1 MRYKASIILISLLII
16 GGCSSSE
23 NGTRG
28 TTQFSTA
35 LTGPQNSF
43 TVPGQLVLSDLVHS
57 IQLSRAG
64 SRNSAPIM
72 RLKSDDTLKL
82 TFDLLQ
88 FDSRSLRV
96 SFTHHNP
103 DWSRS
108 NLVQDFYQE
117 GFFNLTL
124 DSGTV
129 STNQRPTFRSYTY
142 EFPNRD
148 VQFLVSGNYM
158 VRVEDAD
165 TGNLLFSMPFFVTEN
180 EGDIISQVET
190 ALSSRTEIQYAH
202 YPRSMFELPD
212 FVEMPQ
218 FNLEFYYVQN
228 QFWGRKMI
236 ARELDT
242 STEGEVLFEMERQ
255 RPFNGDYEFQ
265 FLSLNNLSLSAPQ
278 ISTFDPT
285 TIPPRVTL
293 FDDAQG
299 FSASRTRISGNR
311 FGNPN
316 QSRSAQYA
324 DVHFRLDPED
334 ELSEDAA
341 IYLVG
346 DFNNW
351 ALQSNYALEYDS
363 DIDRWKT
370 NGIIKEGSYSYKY
383 VLIEDNRINDIAL
396 DDSYTRVEQEYHAF
410 VYYRDPDRN
419 YFRLLQTNNFFGRS

>member
-1 MRYKASIILISLLII
+1 MRYKASIFLILVLVVS
-16 GGCSSSE
+16 GCGTSE
-23 NGTRG
+23 NGTRSAP
-28 TTQFSTA
+28 QFSTA
-35 LTGPQNSF
+35 LQGPLNSF

-57 IQLSRAG
+57 IHLSRTG
-64 SRNSAPIM
+64 SQNSAPII
-72 RLKSDDTLKL
+72 RLKSNDTLSL
-82 TFDLLQ
+82 NFDLLQ

-96 SFTHHNP
+96 SFTHHDP

-108 NLVQDFYQE
+108 NLVQEFYQE
-117 GFFNLTL
+117 GLFNLYL
-124 DSGTV
+124 DTGTV
-129 STNQRPTFRSYTY
+129 STSQRPTFRSYQY

-148 VQFLVSGNYM
+148 VKFLVSGNYM

-165 TGNLLFSMPFFVTEN
+165 TGNLLFAMPFFVAEN
-180 EGDIISQVET
+180 EGDIVSRVET
-190 ALSSRTEIQYAH
+190 VLSSRAEVRYAH
-202 YPRSMFELPD
+202 FPRSLFELPD

-228 QFWGRKMI
+228 QFWGRKQL
-236 ARELDT
+236 AGELDT

-255 RPFNGDYEFQ
+255 RPFDGDYEFQ

-278 ISTFDPT
+278 ISEFDPT
-285 TIPPRVTL
+285 TIPPRVVL

-299 FSASRTRISGNR
+299 FAASRTRISGSR
-311 FGNPN
+311 FGKPNP
-316 QSRSAQYA
+316 SRSAQYA
-324 DVHFRLDPED
+324 DVHFRLEPED
-334 ELSEDAA
+334 EYPEDAA

-351 ALQSNYALEYDS
+351 AIQSNYAMEYDS

-383 VLIEDNRINDIAL
+383 VLIEDNRVNDLAL
-396 DDSYTRVEQEYHAF
+396 DDSFTRVEQEYHAF

-419 YFRLLQTNNFFGRS
+419 YYRLLQTNNFFARS